1 MFFGRSICLLLN
13 KNLVFCTLIVK
24 KIQHSFEK
32 LLFIKN
38 FLQMNLLVHV
48 SSNKPFGVR
57 FIDKTTPHSTLN
69 SNGFLVACTRL
80 YNPLCR
86 SVGPSVRPSIRRS
99 VHHTLLFLGFCGFW
113 PHCSCPNDGVTSI
126 ITDEF

>member
-1 MFFGRSICLLLN
+1 MLN

-38 FLQMNLLVHV
+38 FLQINLLVHV

-69 SNGFLVACTRL
+69 SNGFLVACSRL
-80 YNPLCR
+80 FNPLCR
-86 SVGPSVRPSIRRS
+86 SVGPSVRPSVRRS
-99 VHHTLLFLGFCGFW
+99 VRPSHFTFLLYFKLFLVILSHFKSF
-113 PHCSCPNDGVTSI
+113 
-126 ITDEF
+126 